1 MVRFSAKP
9 KNEPHSLPR
18 ASEASAWLS
27 NYQNLKN
34 MEDWELDFEWL
45 RIRHLVKEATKRDAL
60 PDLNGVLLM
69 IGVQELGQWRTFTK
83 EEKQDLMHIAVCRL
97 LSYDGVYEF
106 IGLDTEGWPHYRLVS
121 KPDIRGENG
130 QERLLKEKVVQYFKQ
145 MDTEREGMST

>member
-1 MVRFSAKP
+1 
-9 KNEPHSLPR
+9 
-18 ASEASAWLS
+18 
-27 NYQNLKN
+27 

-69 IGVQELGQWRTFTK
+69 IGVQEFGQWRKFTK

-106 IGLDTEGWPHYRLVS
+106 IGLDTEGWPHYRLMN

-130 QERLLKEKVVQYFKQ
+130 QERLLKEKAVQYFRQ
-145 MDTEREGMST
+145 MDAEREEDIE

>member
-1 MVRFSAKP
+1 
-9 KNEPHSLPR
+9 
-18 ASEASAWLS
+18 
-27 NYQNLKN
+27 

-45 RIRHLVKEATKRDAL
+45 RIRHLVKDATKRDAL

-69 IGVQELGQWRTFTK
+69 IGVQELGHWRVFTK

-130 QERLLKEKVVQYFKQ
+130 QERLLKEKAVQTDGCRARCRDHKLIFCRLEPNEKDLYLWTKYKQ
-145 MDTEREGMST
+145 YV

>member
-1 MVRFSAKP
+1 
-9 KNEPHSLPR
+9 
-18 ASEASAWLS
+18 
-27 NYQNLKN
+27 

-45 RIRHLVKEATKRDAL
+45 RIRHLVKEATKRDTL

-69 IGVQELGQWRTFTK
+69 IGVQELGHWRRFTK

-121 KPDIRGENG
+121 KPDIDESSMPNAVTAMAAISGPIIHGLGKRTNENNTPPAAAIPNNISSPLQANG
-130 QERLLKEKVVQYFKQ
+130 
-145 MDTEREGMST
+145 TSTGW